1 MCKLTIEK
9 SEKMKDLGYLRLY
22 STSQSIEWVGE
33 NEKNSL
39 KLHEEAIW
47 GKILVAIDE
56 CIQQMREGACGLGWK
71 KGLLYSH
78 PKPQALYFTKYDGCS

>member
-47 GKILVAIDE
+47 EK
-56 CIQQMREGACGLGWK
+56 
-71 KGLLYSH
+71 S
-78 PKPQALYFTKYDGCS
+78 